1 MATVRLDA
9 LRTDAYRAADQEDQ
23 TLCPPAEVTRYA
35 NESIKALRRKVVAHG
50 GAWRIAV
57 VATLPVSQA
66 GGASY
71 NLASIA
77 SPTPAQILNVFWD
90 ANVGRLLRME
100 EVPPN
105 EDEYTIP
112 GGGWNFDYIV
122 RYELVGETI
131 RFVPAPSASYTVTI
145 KYVAPFGELVLDADL
160 VELWD
165 GWEIWVT
172 RDMACKMCGK
182 EADMEGVGKNTKERD
197 EAWADILVNIRRN
210 KGEPK
215 RIQDVYKPVG
225 RWYF

>member
-1 MATVRLDA
+1 MATVTLLQ

-35 NESIKALRRKVVAHG
+35 NECVKALRRKIVAHG
-50 GAWRIAV
+50 GAWRIATS
-57 VATLPVSQA
+57 ATIAVTQA
-66 GGASY
+66 AGASY
-71 NLASIA
+71 PL
-77 SPTPAQILNVFWD
+77 PAGTAQVLNVFWD

-112 GGGWNFDYIV
+112 GGGWNFDFIV
-122 RYELVGETI
+122 RYEIVGETI
-131 RFVPAPSASYTVTI
+131 KFVPAPSASYTVTV
-145 KYVAPFGELVLDADL
+145 KLVPVFTDLVADGDT

-172 RDMACKMCGK
+172 REMANKMCGK
-182 EADMEGVGKNTKERD
+182 EGDVEGVGKNTKERD
-197 EAWADILVNIRRN
+197 EAWADILPSLRRN